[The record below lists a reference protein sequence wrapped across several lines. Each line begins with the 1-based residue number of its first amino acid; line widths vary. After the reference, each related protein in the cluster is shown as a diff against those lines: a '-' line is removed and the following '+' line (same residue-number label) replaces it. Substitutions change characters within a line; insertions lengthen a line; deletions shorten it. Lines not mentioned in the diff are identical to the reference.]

1 MPKGS
6 GGTDM
11 IEVFGARQKQL
22 MRLLLRNKGGMTVDE
37 LAQALKVTRN
47 AVRQHL
53 ATLSKNGFV
62 APGRTRPTRGRPQQL
77 HVLTDPGKEAFP
89 RHYSWFAQLLVD
101 AISGEH
107 GAEGLK
113 TRLGRVASAVASQMQ
128 QRAAASSNAGATHG
142 NGGSGAHGN
151 GGLAAHGSSNGG
163 PGGTATANGNGNGAD
178 LRHKVAR
185 LATVMDELG
194 YDARV
199 GGDVNTMPSIEA
211 DNCVF
216 HELAKKNPEICHF
229 DLALLSAATDSKV
242 EHHECMARGGNVC
255 RFKFSARR

>member
-1 MPKGS
+1 
-6 GGTDM
+6 M

-77 HVLTDPGKEAFP
+77 HILTDPGKEAFP

-107 GAEGLK
+107 GAEGLR
-113 TRLGRVASAVASQMQ
+113 TRLGRVAAAVATQLQ
-128 QRAAASSNAGATHG
+128 QRV
-142 NGGSGAHGN
+142 
-151 GGLAAHGSSNGG
+151 
-163 PGGTATANGNGNGAD
+163 PVNGNGNGNAHGTAGTPAAVAGNGNGNAIVNGD
-178 LRHKVAR
+178 LRQKVAR
-185 LATVMDELG
+185 LAGVMDELG

-199 GGDVNTMPSIEA
+199 GADINAMPAIEA

>member
-1 MPKGS
+1 
-6 GGTDM
+6 M

-22 MRLLLRNKGGMTVDE
+22 MRLLLKNKGGMTVDE

-62 APGRTRPTRGRPQQL
+62 APGKTRPTRGRPQQL
-77 HVLTDPGKEAFP
+77 HILTDPGKEAFP

-101 AISGEH
+101 AIAGEH
-107 GAEGLK
+107 GAEGLR
-113 TRLGRVASAVASQMQ
+113 TRLGRVAAAVATQLQ
-128 QRAAASSNAGATHG
+128 QRGAVNG
-142 NGGSGAHGN
+142 NGTG
-151 GGLAAHGSSNGG
+151 
-163 PGGTATANGNGNGAD
+163 TANGNGAPNHGAPTPAAAAGANGNGAD
-178 LRHKVAR
+178 LRQKVAR

-199 GGDVNTMPSIEA
+199 GADVNSMPAIEA
-211 DNCVF
+211 DNCIF

-229 DLALLSAATDSKV
+229 DLALLSSATDSKV

>member
-1 MPKGS
+1 
-6 GGTDM
+6 M

-22 MRLLLRNKGGMTVDE
+22 MRLLLKNKGGMTVDE

-77 HVLTDPGKEAFP
+77 HVLTDAGKEAFP

-101 AISGEH
+101 AIAGEH
-107 GAEGLK
+107 GAEGLR
-113 TRLGRVASAVASQMQ
+113 TRLGRVAAAVATQLQ
-128 QRAAASSNAGATHG
+128 QRGVV
-142 NGGSGAHGN
+142 
-151 GGLAAHGSSNGG
+151 
-163 PGGTATANGNGNGAD
+163 NGNGNGHGTGSPVPIASGTPIANGNGD
-178 LRHKVAR
+178 LRQRVAR

-199 GGDVNTMPSIEA
+199 GADVNASPAIEA

-229 DLALLSAATDSKV
+229 DLALLSTATDSKV

-255 RFKFSARR
+255 RFKFTARR

>member
-1 MPKGS
+1 
-6 GGTDM
+6 M

-22 MRLLLRNKGGMTVDE
+22 MRLLLKNKGGMTVDE

-62 APGRTRPTRGRPQQL
+62 APGKTRPTRGRPQQL
-77 HVLTDPGKEAFP
+77 HVLTDAGKEAFP

-101 AISGEH
+101 AIAGEH
-107 GAEGLK
+107 GAEGLR
-113 TRLGRVASAVASQMQ
+113 TRLGRVAAAVATQLQ
-128 QRAAASSNAGATHG
+128 QRGAVNGNGTNGNGAPNHGAVAAAAPAV
-142 NGGSGAHGN
+142 A
-151 GGLAAHGSSNGG
+151 
-163 PGGTATANGNGNGAD
+163 NGNGAD
-178 LRHKVAR
+178 LRQKVAR
-185 LATVMDELG
+185 LANVMDELG

-199 GGDVNTMPSIEA
+199 GADVNSMPAIEA
-211 DNCVF
+211 DNCIF

-229 DLALLSAATDSKV
+229 DLALLSSATDSKV

>member
-1 MPKGS
+1 
-6 GGTDM
+6 M

-22 MRLLLRNKGGMTVDE
+22 MRLLLKNKGGMTVDE

-77 HVLTDPGKEAFP
+77 HVLTDAGKEAFP

-101 AISGEH
+101 AIAGEH
-107 GAEGLK
+107 GAEGLR
-113 TRLGRVASAVASQMQ
+113 TRLGRVAAAVATQLQ
-128 QRAAASSNAGATHG
+128 QRGAVNG
-142 NGGSGAHGN
+142 NGN
-151 GGLAAHGSSNGG
+151 AA
-163 PGGTATANGNGNGAD
+163 ANGNGAPNHGAVAAAAPAVANGNSAD
-178 LRHKVAR
+178 LRQKVAR
-185 LATVMDELG
+185 LASVMDELG

-199 GGDVNTMPSIEA
+199 GADVNAMPAIEA
-211 DNCVF
+211 DNCIF

-229 DLALLSAATDSKV
+229 DLALLSSATDSKV

>member
-1 MPKGS
+1 
-6 GGTDM
+6 M

-22 MRLLLRNKGGMTVDE
+22 MRLLLKNKGGMTVDE

-62 APGRTRPTRGRPQQL
+62 APGKTRPTRGRPQQL
-77 HVLTDPGKEAFP
+77 HILTDPGKEAFP

-101 AISGEH
+101 AIAGEH
-107 GAEGLK
+107 GAEGLR
-113 TRLGRVASAVASQMQ
+113 TRLGRVAAAVATQLQ
-128 QRAAASSNAGATHG
+128 QRGAVNG
-142 NGGSGAHGN
+142 NGSANGA
-151 GGLAAHGSSNGG
+151 ATV
-163 PGGTATANGNGNGAD
+163 GTGAVANGNGD
-178 LRHKVAR
+178 LRQKVAR
-185 LATVMDELG
+185 LAVVMDELG

-199 GGDVNTMPSIEA
+199 GADVSSMPAIEA

-255 RFKFSARR
+255 RFKFTARR

>member
-1 MPKGS
+1 MPKVAIGS
-6 GGTDM
+6 TDM

-22 MRLLLRNKGGMTVDE
+22 MRLLLKNKGGMTVDE

-62 APGRTRPTRGRPQQL
+62 APGKTRPTRGRPQQL
-77 HVLTDPGKEAFP
+77 HILTDAGKEAFP

-101 AISGEH
+101 AIAGEH
-107 GAEGLK
+107 GAEGLR
-113 TRLGRVASAVASQMQ
+113 TRLGRVAAAVATQLQ
-128 QRAAASSNAGATHG
+128 QRGAVNGNGSASGTSAAQGAGAP
-142 NGGSGAHGN
+142 SPGA
-151 GGLAAHGSSNGG
+151 AP
-163 PGGTATANGNGNGAD
+163 PGVANGNGAE
-178 LRHKVAR
+178 LRQKVAR
-185 LATVMDELG
+185 LAHVMDELG

-199 GGDVNTMPSIEA
+199 GADVNAMPAIEA
-211 DNCVF
+211 DNCIF

-229 DLALLSAATDSKV
+229 DLALLSSATDSKV

>member
-1 MPKGS
+1 MLEITKKDMPKVAI
-6 GGTDM
+6 GGAVM

-22 MRLLLRNKGGMTVDE
+22 MRLLLKNKGGMTVDE
-37 LAQALKVTRN
+37 LAHALKVTRN

-77 HVLTDPGKEAFP
+77 HVLTDAGKEAFP

-101 AISGEH
+101 AIAGEH
-107 GAEGLK
+107 GAEGLR
-113 TRLGRVASAVASQMQ
+113 TRLGRVAAAVATQLQ
-128 QRAAASSNAGATHG
+128 QRGVVNGTG
-142 NGGSGAHGN
+142 NGSTATPAPLAHG
-151 GGLAAHGSSNGG
+151 ASI
-163 PGGTATANGNGNGAD
+163 ANGNGD
-178 LRHKVAR
+178 LRQKVAR

-199 GGDVNTMPSIEA
+199 GADVNSSPAIEA

-216 HELAKKNPEICHF
+216 HELARKNPEICHF
-229 DLALLSAATDSKV
+229 DLALLSTATDSKV

-255 RFKFSARR
+255 RFKFTARR

>member
-1 MPKGS
+1 
-6 GGTDM
+6 M

-22 MRLLLRNKGGMTVDE
+22 MRLLLKNKGGMTVDE

-62 APGRTRPTRGRPQQL
+62 APGKTRPTRGRPQQL
-77 HVLTDPGKEAFP
+77 HILTDAGKEAFP

-101 AISGEH
+101 AIAGEH
-107 GAEGLK
+107 GAEGLR
-113 TRLGRVASAVASQMQ
+113 TRLGRVAAAVATQLQ
-128 QRAAASSNAGATHG
+128 QRGAVSG
-142 NGGSGAHGN
+142 NGASHGTSAAQGTAAYGSGAAQSAG
-151 GGLAAHGSSNGG
+151 A
-163 PGGTATANGNGNGAD
+163 PGANGAPNPGAAAANGNGAD
-178 LRHKVAR
+178 LRQRVAR
-185 LATVMDELG
+185 LASVMDELG

-199 GGDVNTMPSIEA
+199 GADVNAMPAIEA
-211 DNCVF
+211 DNCIF

-229 DLALLSAATDSKV
+229 DLALLSSATDSKV

>member
-1 MPKGS
+1 
-6 GGTDM
+6 M

-22 MRLLLRNKGGMTVDE
+22 MRLLLKNKGGMTVDE

-62 APGRTRPTRGRPQQL
+62 APGKTRPTRGRPQQL
-77 HVLTDPGKEAFP
+77 HILTDPGKEAFP

-101 AISGEH
+101 AIAGEH
-107 GAEGLK
+107 GAEGLR
-113 TRLGRVASAVASQMQ
+113 TRLGRVAAAVATQLQ
-128 QRAAASSNAGATHG
+128 QRGAVNGNGNAAAHATGAPTHGAAAAGA
-142 NGGSGAHGN
+142 
-151 GGLAAHGSSNGG
+151 AAV
-163 PGGTATANGNGNGAD
+163 ANGNGAD
-178 LRHKVAR
+178 LRQRVAR
-185 LATVMDELG
+185 LANVMDELG

-199 GGDVNTMPSIEA
+199 GADVNSMPAIEA
-211 DNCVF
+211 DNCIF

-229 DLALLSAATDSKV
+229 DLALLSSATDSKV

>member
-1 MPKGS
+1 
-6 GGTDM
+6 M

-22 MRLLLRNKGGMTVDE
+22 MRLLLKNKGGMTVDE

-62 APGRTRPTRGRPQQL
+62 APGKTRPTRGRPQQL
-77 HVLTDPGKEAFP
+77 HILTDAGKEAFP

-101 AISGEH
+101 AIAGEH
-107 GAEGLK
+107 GAEGLR
-113 TRLGRVASAVASQMQ
+113 TRLGRVAAAVATQLQ
-128 QRAAASSNAGATHG
+128 QRGAVNG
-142 NGGSGAHGN
+142 NGNISGN
-151 GGLAAHGSSNGG
+151 G
-163 PGGTATANGNGNGAD
+163 TANGNGVPNHGAPAVAAAAVANGNGAD
-178 LRHKVAR
+178 LRQKVAR
-185 LATVMDELG
+185 LANVMDELG

-199 GGDVNTMPSIEA
+199 GADVNSMPAIEA
-211 DNCVF
+211 DNCIF

-229 DLALLSAATDSKV
+229 DLALLSSATDSKV

>member
-1 MPKGS
+1 MPKVAIGS
-6 GGTDM
+6 TDM

-22 MRLLLRNKGGMTVDE
+22 MRLLLKNKGGMTVDE

-62 APGRTRPTRGRPQQL
+62 APGKTRPTRGRPQQL
-77 HVLTDPGKEAFP
+77 HILTDAGKEAFP

-101 AISGEH
+101 AIAGEH
-107 GAEGLK
+107 GAEGLR
-113 TRLGRVASAVASQMQ
+113 TRLGRVAAAVATQLQ
-128 QRAAASSNAGATHG
+128 QRGAVNGNGSASGTSAAQGAGAP
-142 NGGSGAHGN
+142 SPGA
-151 GGLAAHGSSNGG
+151 APPAV
-163 PGGTATANGNGNGAD
+163 ANGNGAE
-178 LRHKVAR
+178 LRQKVAR
-185 LATVMDELG
+185 LAHVMDELG

-199 GGDVNTMPSIEA
+199 GADVNAMPAIEA
-211 DNCVF
+211 DNCIF

-229 DLALLSAATDSKV
+229 DLALLSSATDSKV

>member
-1 MPKGS
+1 MLEITKKDMPKVAT

-77 HVLTDPGKEAFP
+77 HVLTDAGKEAFP

-101 AISGEH
+101 AIAGEH
-107 GAEGLK
+107 GAEGLR
-113 TRLGRVASAVASQMQ
+113 TRLGRVAAAVATQLQ
-128 QRAAASSNAGATHG
+128 QRGVV
-142 NGGSGAHGN
+142 
-151 GGLAAHGSSNGG
+151 
-163 PGGTATANGNGNGAD
+163 NGNGNGAVIPAPVASGASMGNGNGD
-178 LRHKVAR
+178 LRQKVAR

-199 GGDVNTMPSIEA
+199 GADVNSSPAIEA

-229 DLALLSAATDSKV
+229 DLALLSTATDSKV

-255 RFKFSARR
+255 RFKFTARR

>member
-1 MPKGS
+1 
-6 GGTDM
+6 M

-22 MRLLLRNKGGMTVDE
+22 MRLLLKNKGGMTVDE
-37 LAQALKVTRN
+37 LAKALKVTRN

-101 AISGEH
+101 AIAGEH
-107 GAEGLK
+107 GAEGLR
-113 TRLGRVASAVASQMQ
+113 TRLGRVAAAVATQLQ
-128 QRAAASSNAGATHG
+128 QRGTVNG
-142 NGGSGAHGN
+142 NG
-151 GGLAAHGSSNGG
+151 
-163 PGGTATANGNGNGAD
+163 TANGNGAPVTQAANGVPNGD
-178 LRHKVAR
+178 LRQKVAR
-185 LATVMDELG
+185 LAGVMDELG

-199 GGDVNTMPSIEA
+199 GPDVNATPVIEA

>member
-1 MPKGS
+1 
-6 GGTDM
+6 M

-22 MRLLLRNKGGMTVDE
+22 MRLLLKNKGGMTVDE

-62 APGRTRPTRGRPQQL
+62 APGKTRPTRGRPQQL
-77 HVLTDPGKEAFP
+77 HILTDPGKEAFP

-107 GAEGLK
+107 GAEGLR
-113 TRLGRVASAVASQMQ
+113 TRLGRVAAAVATQLQ
-128 QRAAASSNAGATHG
+128 QRGVVNG
-142 NGGSGAHGN
+142 NGNSASHGTGSASG
-151 GGLAAHGSSNGG
+151 AAHGSGASGASGAPNAGA
-163 PGGTATANGNGNGAD
+163 PAPANGNGAD
-178 LRHKVAR
+178 LRQKVAR
-185 LATVMDELG
+185 LANVMDELG

-199 GGDVNTMPSIEA
+199 GADVNAMPAIEA
-211 DNCVF
+211 DNCIF

-229 DLALLSAATDSKV
+229 DLALLSSATDSKV

>member
-1 MPKGS
+1 LTFLRGTQKITKKDMPKVAT
-6 GGTDM
+6 GGRDM

-22 MRLLLRNKGGMTVDE
+22 MRLLLKNKGGMTVDE
-37 LAQALKVTRN
+37 LALALKVTRN

-77 HVLTDPGKEAFP
+77 HVLTDAGKEAFP

-101 AISGEH
+101 AIAGEH
-107 GAEGLK
+107 GAEGLR
-113 TRLGRVASAVASQMQ
+113 TRLGRVAAAVATQLQ
-128 QRAAASSNAGATHG
+128 QR
-142 NGGSGAHGN
+142 
-151 GGLAAHGSSNGG
+151 
-163 PGGTATANGNGNGAD
+163 GTVNGNGHGAPNGNGTPVSQANGAPGGD
-178 LRHKVAR
+178 LRQRVAR
-185 LATVMDELG
+185 LAGVMDELG

-199 GGDVNTMPSIEA
+199 GADVGANPAIEA

-255 RFKFSARR
+255 RFKFTARR

>member
-1 MPKGS
+1 VINNKDMPKVAS
-6 GGTDM
+6 GDTDM

-22 MRLLLRNKGGMTVDE
+22 MRLLLKNKGGMTVDE

-77 HVLTDPGKEAFP
+77 HVLTDAGKEAFP

-101 AISGEH
+101 AIAGEH
-107 GAEGLK
+107 GAEGLR
-113 TRLGRVASAVASQMQ
+113 TRLGRVAAAVATQLQ
-128 QRAAASSNAGATHG
+128 QRGAV
-142 NGGSGAHGN
+142 
-151 GGLAAHGSSNGG
+151 
-163 PGGTATANGNGNGAD
+163 NGNGNGTANATPGPAAQGNGMNGD
-178 LRHKVAR
+178 LRQRVAR
-185 LATVMDELG
+185 LASVMDELG

-199 GGDVNTMPSIEA
+199 GADVNSLPAIEA

-229 DLALLSAATDSKV
+229 DLALLSSATDSKV

>member
-1 MPKGS
+1 
-6 GGTDM
+6 M

-113 TRLGRVASAVASQMQ
+113 TRLGRVAAAVATQLQ
-128 QRAAASSNAGATHG
+128 QRVPANGNVATPHG
-142 NGGSGAHGN
+142 NGSPASNANTN
-151 GGLAAHGSSNGG
+151 G
-163 PGGTATANGNGNGAD
+163 TANGNGAANGGD
-178 LRHKVAR
+178 LRQKVAR

-199 GGDVNTMPSIEA
+199 GSDVNALPSIEA

-255 RFKFSARR
+255 RFKFTARR

>member
-1 MPKGS
+1 
-6 GGTDM
+6 M

-37 LAQALKVTRN
+37 LALALKVTRN

-77 HVLTDPGKEAFP
+77 HVLTDAGKEAFP

-101 AISGEH
+101 AIAGEH
-107 GAEGLK
+107 GAEGLR
-113 TRLGRVASAVASQMQ
+113 TRLGRVAAAVATQLQ
-128 QRAAASSNAGATHG
+128 QRAAT
-142 NGGSGAHGN
+142 
-151 GGLAAHGSSNGG
+151 
-163 PGGTATANGNGNGAD
+163 NGNGHSAQNGNGTSHASGMPHAGGTPVVQTNGD
-178 LRHKVAR
+178 LRQRVAR
-185 LATVMDELG
+185 LAGVMDELG

-199 GGDVNTMPSIEA
+199 GADVNASPAIEA

-255 RFKFSARR
+255 RFKFTARR